1 MRLRT
6 AALSLATLL
15 LFGASVQAAQ
25 TQDEQAT
32 RMRTALG
39 APERSAEHK
48 ARDESRK
55 PIETVRFFGIKS
67 GDIAI
72 DMIAESGWFTEVLSA
87 AVGPSGHVYMQNPP
101 FLKETDAEKAL
112 IKRLGNTEAVRVP
125 FPEAGIVAKADVVV
139 TAMNL
144 HDVYNGFQDMPAG
157 EPAAVE
163 FLKSMNAALKPGGTL
178 ALIDHAGVAGQDNK
192 KLHRM
197 LPQQARDAITK
208 AGFTIEAE
216 SKLLANSTDDHT
228 KAVFDPAV
236 RGHTDQFVIRAR
248 KPRF

>member
-1 MRLRT
+1 MQLRT
-6 AALSLATLL
+6 AALSLVTLL
-15 LFGASVQAAQ
+15 LLTPLVQAAQ
-25 TQDEQAT
+25 AQDEQAT
-32 RMRTALG
+32 RMRAALS

-55 PIETVRFFGIKS
+55 PIEMVRFFGIKS
-67 GDIAI
+67 GDVAV

-87 AVGPSGHVYMQNPP
+87 AVGPRGRVYMQNPP

-112 IKRLGNTEAVRVP
+112 IKRLGNVEALRVP
-125 FPEAGIVAKADVVV
+125 FAQAGFVGKADVVV

-144 HDVYNGFQDMPAG
+144 HDVYNGFQDQPAG

-163 FLKSMNAALKPGGTL
+163 FLKGLHTALKPGGVL
-178 ALIDHAGVAGQDNK
+178 AVIDHVGVTGQDNK

-216 SKLLANSTDDHT
+216 SKELANSADDHT
-228 KAVFDPAV
+228 KGVFDAAV
-236 RGHTDQFVIRAR
+236 RGHTDQFAIRAR
-248 KPRF
+248 KSR